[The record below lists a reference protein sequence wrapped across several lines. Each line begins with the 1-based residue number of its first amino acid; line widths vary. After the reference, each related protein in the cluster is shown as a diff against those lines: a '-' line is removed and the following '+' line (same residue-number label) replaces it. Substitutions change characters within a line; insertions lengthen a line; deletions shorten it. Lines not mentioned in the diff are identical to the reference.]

1 MPTFKRGDV
10 SIHFEEFGSG
20 YPVLLFAP
28 GGMRSGIEFW
38 HKSPFDPTVELAKD
52 FRVIAMDQRNA
63 GESRAPISASDGWD
77 TYTSDHVALLDHLG
91 IGSCHTMGGC
101 IGGPYCLGL
110 IKAIPDRVSA
120 AVLQQT
126 IGLSPKNRELFF
138 QMFDGWAKALKQ
150 ERPEIDEKAFAP
162 FRDRMYGKTDFVFNV
177 TRDFVRTMKTPLLV
191 LLGND
196 DYHPSETS
204 EEIAKL
210 APNAEIIRKWKEP
223 EAVPGTVERV
233 REFLKAHQPKR

>member
-1 MPTFKRGDV
+1 
-10 SIHFEEFGSG
+10 
-20 YPVLLFAP
+20 
-28 GGMRSGIEFW
+28 
-38 HKSPFDPTVELAKD
+38 
-52 FRVIAMDQRNA
+52 
-63 GESRAPISASDGWD
+63 
-77 TYTSDHVALLDHLG
+77 
-91 IGSCHTMGGC
+91 
-101 IGGPYCLGL
+101 
-110 IKAIPDRVSA
+110 VSA